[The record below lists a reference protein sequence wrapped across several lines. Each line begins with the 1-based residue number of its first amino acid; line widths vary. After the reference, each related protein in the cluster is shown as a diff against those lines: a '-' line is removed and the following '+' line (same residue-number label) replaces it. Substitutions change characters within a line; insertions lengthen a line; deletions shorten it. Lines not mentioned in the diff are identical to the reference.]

1 MDLLCKDRNGN
12 SVVVVELKKGRK
24 GDEVVGQILRYI
36 GWMMN
41 NLKTDVRG
49 VIVIN
54 EPDDRLD
61 YAVVPLK
68 KIIGVKYYRVKLE
81 ISDKYTN
88 E

>member
-49 VIVIN
+49 VIVVN
-54 EPDDRLD
+54 ETDDRLD

-68 KIIGVKYYRVKLE
+68 KIIGVKYYRVKFE